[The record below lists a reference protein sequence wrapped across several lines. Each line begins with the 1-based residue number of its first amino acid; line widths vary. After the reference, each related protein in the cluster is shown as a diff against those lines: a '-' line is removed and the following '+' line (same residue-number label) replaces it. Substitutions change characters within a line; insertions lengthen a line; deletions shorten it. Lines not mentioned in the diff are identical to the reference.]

1 MCWVYCKIL
10 KLYLFWFRFF
20 LSVTGTHTSSKN
32 QQNINLNLH
41 LEPQN
46 CWRIFSWHDVWH
58 WICTVTWFL
67 LLFFLPFLL
76 IYFLLLLLLLQL
88 FQDVF
93 DPFWKF
99 LWKMSFSTNTH
110 NFFLECWVTTV
121 VAQWIMEALKFLS
134 SYLGNCVNYTSA
146 FFPYVVAS
154 IAVVVVVVV
163 VIIIMVVVVD
173 VVRGMSWVA
182 LVRRT
187 SLTLARSLQARNRRI
202 MHPYTYIRLY
212 CCDVVLP
219 SFVNSSLYLHGNM
232 QFTFA
237 FVHM

>member
-1 MCWVYCKIL
+1 MHYVLGLLNVYHHIAIDPGYIIYTVVFVFFLLRCVGYIAK
-10 KLYLFWFRFF
+10 FWNYIFSGFFF
-20 LSVTGTHTSSKN
+20 LSVTGTHTLSKN

-41 LEPQN
+41 LGPQN

-76 IYFLLLLLLLQL
+76 IYFPLLLLLLQL

-110 NFFLECWVTTV
+110 NFFLECWVTTC

-146 FFPYVVAS
+146 IFF
-154 IAVVVVVVV
+154 
-163 VIIIMVVVVD
+163 
-173 VVRGMSWVA
+173 
-182 LVRRT
+182 
-187 SLTLARSLQARNRRI
+187 
-202 MHPYTYIRLY
+202 
-212 CCDVVLP
+212 
-219 SFVNSSLYLHGNM
+219 
-232 QFTFA
+232 
-237 FVHM
+237 HM

>member
-1 MCWVYCKIL
+1 MHYVLVRIIKCVSPHCNWSRIYYLHCSFCFFFSLTMCWVYCKIL
-10 KLYLFWFRFF
+10 KLYLFWFLFF

-41 LEPQN
+41 LGPQN

-76 IYFLLLLLLLQL
+76 IYFLLLLLLQL

-110 NFFLECWVTTV
+110 NFFG
-121 VAQWIMEALKFLS
+121 M
-134 SYLGNCVNYTSA
+134 LGHNCCSAVNHGS
-146 FFPYVVAS
+146 FKIPVQLF
-154 IAVVVVVVV
+154 
-163 VIIIMVVVVD
+163 
-173 VVRGMSWVA
+173 GE
-182 LVRRT
+182 LCK
-187 SLTLARSLQARNRRI
+187 
-202 MHPYTYIRLY
+202 LY
-212 CCDVVLP
+212 
-219 SFVNSSLYLHGNM
+219 
-232 QFTFA
+232 
-237 FVHM
+237 